1 MTAEL
6 FIHGPRHAFYGK
18 RDEVAYSQLFDDSQ
32 IKDNVRFIVEI
43 RKGSDGKWYTYYNYC
58 RYANVLDIAG
68 RNGAYLGITLRLD
81 VYYANLRNVYTILH
95 SVFVKGVVGLLLK
108 NIPNG
113 YQYIVNDFED
123 SKNSILEKI
132 EKPLGTLLS
141 NIISLSEVCTIDGSF
156 KVGGQPVFKGI
167 DDTLF
172 MDRRLNDIKNSGK
185 IIFSSSLPIEQIQ
198 TIIDNCEKD
207 KQSFAESKMQY
218 IEQLQQNLNNANS
231 KLNETILELKNS
243 KQITKILEEKV
254 DTLNSEII
262 SFAEERKNIKNL
274 KVANENLSK
283 KNKSLEQEID
293 SLNKTILKL
302 NESIQCTDKLKN
314 DIRNLQKEKELLH
327 DNISK
332 LTKQLN
338 KANDN
343 FNKAEKEIKW
353 INTKSTQK
361 EIKEEMVQEEVHQDT
376 TKLVKYLKLV
386 GAFFCGAIAFFIIGY
401 FVGNK
406 TNNTDKEKESKVEL
420 KQEIVSFSLPE
431 QKVESYPN
439 NLSDRIYPSLSIE
452 DILILSDD
460 SIFTGSEY
468 EVILKEHNLDSCK
481 WRVTNAD
488 VIEEEAFK
496 LRFRPAEIGVTE
508 ISVLYNDTIIVKRS
522 IQIY

>member
-207 KQSFAESKMQY
+207 KQSFAESKKQY
-218 IEQLQQNLNNANS
+218 IEQLQQNLDVINS
-231 KLNETILELKNS
+231 KLKDTSLELQSS
-243 KQITKILEEKV
+243 KQIINNLEEKINIL
-254 DTLNSEII
+254 TSEIAT
-262 SFAEERKNIKNL
+262 FEEERKNIKNL
-274 KVANENLSK
+274 KVINEELLK
-283 KNKSLEQEID
+283 KNKILESEIA
-293 SLNKTILKL
+293 SLNKKNLILK
-302 NESIQCTDKLKN
+302 ESLQDVDKFKREISTLKKDLDKSNN
-314 DIRNLQKEKELLH
+314 DLKVAESEIKK
-327 DNISK
+327 
-332 LTKQLN
+332 LN
-338 KANDN
+338 KRLKQEDV
-343 FNKAEKEIKW
+343 EIV
-353 INTKSTQK
+353 
-361 EIKEEMVQEEVHQDT
+361 ELERVQEEVHKDST
-376 TKLVKYLKLV
+376 KSKLVKYLNIV
-386 GAFFCGAIAFFIIGY
+386 VAFFCGAITVFILGY
-401 FVGNK
+401 FWGNK
-406 TNNTDKEKESKVEL
+406 KDTGNTINSSEEKVEF
-420 KQEIVSFSLPE
+420 VSKGE
-431 QKVESYPN
+431 KINIYPN
-439 NLSDRIYPSLSIE
+439 SLSERIYPGLAAEEVLVLSADSL
-452 DILILSDD
+452 
-460 SIFTGSEY
+460 FTGNEY
-468 EVILKEHNLDSCK
+468 EVTLKEHQLDSCV
-481 WRVTNAD
+481 WTITNAD
-488 VIEEEAFK
+488 KVEETAFELK
-496 LRFRPAEIGVTE
+496 FKPTKIGTTE
-508 ISVLYNDTIIVKRS
+508 IIVSYDDTIIVKRL
-522 IQIY
+522 IQIN

>member
-207 KQSFAESKMQY
+207 KQSFAESKKQY
-218 IEQLQQNLNNANS
+218 IEQLQQNLDVINS
-231 KLNETILELKNS
+231 KLKDTSLELQSS
-243 KQITKILEEKV
+243 KQIINNLEEKINIL
-254 DTLNSEII
+254 TSEIAT
-262 SFAEERKNIKNL
+262 FEEERKNIKNL
-274 KVANENLSK
+274 KVINEELLK
-283 KNKSLEQEID
+283 KNKILESEIA
-293 SLNKTILKL
+293 SLNKKNLILKESLQDVDKFKREISTLKKDLDKSNNDLKVAESEIKKL
-302 NESIQCTDKLKN
+302 NKKLKQE
-314 DIRNLQKEKELLH
+314 DVEIVEL
-327 DNISK
+327 
-332 LTKQLN
+332 
-338 KANDN
+338 
-343 FNKAEKEIKW
+343 ER
-353 INTKSTQK
+353 
-361 EIKEEMVQEEVHQDT
+361 VQEEVHKDST
-376 TKLVKYLKLV
+376 KSKLVKYLNIV
-386 GAFFCGAIAFFIIGY
+386 VAFF
-401 FVGNK
+401 VGLLRFLFWGIFGGIKKIQVIRLIHRKKKSNLSQ
-406 TNNTDKEKESKVEL
+406 KEK
-420 KQEIVSFSLPE
+420 
-431 QKVESYPN
+431 
-439 NLSDRIYPSLSIE
+439 R
-452 DILILSDD
+452 
-460 SIFTGSEY
+460 
-468 EVILKEHNLDSCK
+468 
-481 WRVTNAD
+481 
-488 VIEEEAFK
+488 
-496 LRFRPAEIGVTE
+496 
-508 ISVLYNDTIIVKRS
+508 
-522 IQIY
+522 